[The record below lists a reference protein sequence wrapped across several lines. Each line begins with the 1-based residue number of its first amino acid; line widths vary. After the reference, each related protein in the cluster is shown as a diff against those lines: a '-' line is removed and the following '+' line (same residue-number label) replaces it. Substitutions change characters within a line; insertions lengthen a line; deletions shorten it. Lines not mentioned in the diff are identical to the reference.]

1 MKACDRIF
9 SWICICVRRRTLT
22 FFIIVSF
29 EPNMSEFL
37 SKSAG
42 SSRDY
47 SRFSGKIFKNESN
60 HSLLVLDTKIGRLTS
75 VGKSKSL
82 RGFPSFVFPKC
93 QNKLFNYFNNLAKSF
108 TFSTLELQNNTP
120 TVSVS
125 DKVKICMKKVANH
138 SRENYSQFTFLI
150 GFEDLLTFRTSCFC
164 VIECLL
170 QSRPS
175 GKY

>member
-42 SSRDY
+42 FSRDC

-60 HSLLVLDTKIGRLTS
+60 HWLFVLDTKIGRLTS

-82 RGFPSFVFPKC
+82 RGFPSFVFPNVKTNC
-93 QNKLFNYFNNLAKSF
+93 LIILTTSPKVSPFPLLNCRTTLQLA
-108 TFSTLELQNNTP
+108 L
-120 TVSVS
+120 
-125 DKVKICMKKVANH
+125 
-138 SRENYSQFTFLI
+138 
-150 GFEDLLTFRTSCFC
+150 
-164 VIECLL
+164 
-170 QSRPS
+170 
-175 GKY
+175 

>member
-1 MKACDRIF
+1 MERLSRSVFRVWKPVIGLFPGSAYVLGG
-9 SWICICVRRRTLT
+9 VRWL

-82 RGFPSFVFPKC
+82 RGFPSFVFPNVKTNC
-93 QNKLFNYFNNLAKSF
+93 SIILTTSPKVSPFPLLNCR
-108 TFSTLELQNNTP
+108 TTLQL
-120 TVSVS
+120 SL
-125 DKVKICMKKVANH
+125 
-138 SRENYSQFTFLI
+138 Y
-150 GFEDLLTFRTSCFC
+150 
-164 VIECLL
+164 VI
-170 QSRPS
+170 R
-175 GKY
+175 